1 MKRISAARQSWLIL
15 LGVFLLMWA
24 LNAMCYRFYGDDYLY
39 SFVWEGHAMSVP
51 LSAHARR
58 IQGFGDI
65 FYSLKLHYM
74 TWGGRMVVHFFTM
87 LFLWVGKG
95 WFDVVNAGMVVLLLL
110 AMQWIAGGGRF
121 TVRLSPF
128 ITALSFFCIWTF
140 NMSFGG
146 GPCSGWPVH
155 ATTCG
160 LPYFSCCFSFP
171 MYVIISPMDRRIILP
186 GLARSGW

>member
-1 MKRISAARQSWLIL
+1 MRKISATRRSWLIL

-58 IQGFGDI
+58 IQSFGDI

-74 TWGGRMVVHFFTM
+74 TWGGRMVAHFFTM

-110 AMQWIAGGGRF
+110 AMQWIAMGGKV
-121 TVRLSPF
+121 TAKLSPF

-146 GPCSGWPVH
+146 TLLWVAGS
-155 ATTCG
+155 
-160 LPYFSCCFSFP
+160 
-171 MYVIISPMDRRIILP
+171 
-186 GLARSGW
+186 